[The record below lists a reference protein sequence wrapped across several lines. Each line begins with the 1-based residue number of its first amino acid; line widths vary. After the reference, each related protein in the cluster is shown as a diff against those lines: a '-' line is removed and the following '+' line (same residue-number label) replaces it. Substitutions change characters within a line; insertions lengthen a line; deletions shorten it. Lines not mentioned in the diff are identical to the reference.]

1 MHDHPVI
8 IGVGQI
14 TDRTTD
20 PAAAPHPLQLALR
33 ASLAAAED
41 TGSTGILGRLN
52 AVSVVNIF
60 SWKYR
65 DPAGQLCEMLG
76 INPPMREYTC
86 WGGNVPQ
93 WLVNR
98 AADMIA
104 RGEIEAALI
113 VGAEALSASKGG
125 MAQYLLNR
133 PPLENPAVELIG
145 DNRYGSSPHEML
157 HNASVPIQVYP
168 LFENA
173 LRAELRHGIEEHGA
187 FIAELWAGFS
197 RVASGNPL
205 AWFREPVTSRE
216 ILEVSEK
223 NRMIGFP
230 YTKRM
235 NPMLSVNQSAALII
249 TGARTATRLSI
260 PREKWVY
267 LRGGADAVDKWNVS
281 ERVSYTRS
289 PAIREVGSAAMSM
302 AGISIGDIDFFD
314 LYSCFPGAVVI
325 GALSLG
331 LDIDNLS
338 PLTITGGL
346 AYFGGPGN
354 NYTMHAIAH
363 AVERLRKKPGEFGY
377 VTGLGWYITKHSAGI
392 YSGTEPER
400 PWMRDQHDDIQRR
413 IDEMEGPALELHPDG
428 PVTVETYTVMHNRQG
443 EPDFAI
449 VIARLE
455 NGDRCMGMVRNDQDL
470 LKAMEKEEFIGR
482 NGTISPGDNAP
493 NIVRFLT

>member
-1 MHDHPVI
+1 MHDHPI
-8 IGVGQI
+8 IVGAGQV

-20 PAAAPHPLQLALR
+20 PAAAPHPLQLA
-33 ASLAAAED
+33 AQAALACSED
-41 TGSTGILGRLN
+41 AGSSELFGRLN

-76 INPPMREYTC
+76 INPAIREYTC

-104 RGEIEAALI
+104 RGEIEAALL
-113 VGAEALSASKGG
+113 VGAEALSASRGG
-125 MAQYLLNR
+125 MAQYLLNW
-133 PPLENPAVELIG
+133 PPLENPVVEIIG
-145 DNRYGSSPHEML
+145 DNRYGSSSHEML

-173 LRAELRHGIEEHGA
+173 LRAELGHGMEEHGR
-187 FIAELWAGFS
+187 FMAELWSGFS
-197 RVASGNPL
+197 RVASANPL
-205 AWFREPVTSRE
+205 AWFREPVSSRE

-235 NPMLSVNQSAALII
+235 NPMLSVNQAAALIV
-249 TGARTATRLSI
+249 TGTRLAARLSI
-260 PREKWVY
+260 PKEKWVY
-267 LRGGADAVDKWNVS
+267 LRGGADAVDKWYVS
-281 ERVSYTRS
+281 ERASFTHS
-289 PAIREVGSAAMSM
+289 PAIRSVSDAAMAM
-302 AGISIGDIDFFD
+302 AGVSLDEISFFD
-314 LYSCFPGAVVI
+314 LYSCFPSAVAI
-325 GALSLG
+325 GARSIG
-331 LDIDNLS
+331 LDSGNFP

-363 AVERLRKKPGEFGY
+363 AVERIRKRPEEFGY
-377 VTGLGWYITKHSAGI
+377 VSGLGWYITKHAAGI
-392 YSGTEPER
+392 YSGREPER
-400 PWMRDQHDDIQRR
+400 PWERRQQEEIQRR
-413 IDEMEGPALELHPDG
+413 IDEMEGPSLELHPDG
-428 PVTVETYTVMHNRQG
+428 RVTVETYTVMHNRQG

-449 VIARLE
+449 LMCRLHD
-455 NGDRCMGMVRNDQDL
+455 GRRCMGMVRDDGDL
-470 LKAMEKEEFIGR
+470 LVAMEKEEFIGTEGR
-482 NGTISPGDNAP
+482 ITPGENAP
-493 NIVRFLT
+493 NSVLF